1 MASLAS
7 WAICILAARK
17 GLFFGPVVLVFDLI
31 YHVFFQY
38 PSGWWNLPSCRVF
51 GLD

>member
-31 YHVFFQY
+31 YHVFS
-38 PSGWWNLPSCRVF
+38 PLLF
-51 GLD
+51 GMVEASKLQGFVV